1 MGSTTA
7 LTNCVICL
15 SSLKDTALFPCG
27 HLCVCYECAVRIR
40 FSPERNRC
48 PLCRCHVEDCK
59 KIVVETPK
67 AKELVEPTSS
77 SVFSDT
83 DVAPEVVASVSANS
97 ARIDTDSCDVDELGN
112 NTVQPSP
119 SMDMVRSA
127 RLQRFDH
134 QLASPASS
142 ETLAAVAEVQQVGE
156 QLSSPSESKVQDALP
171 PKCLK
176 RLTRELRSLEEK
188 REEYSQLHAVELK
201 LRDTEGGNLREWL
214 LSIYT
219 TGIDAECALGTQLR
233 AWKVHSIEFEIWIPD
248 SYPITP
254 PQVRVLKPQLS
265 SGFYVH
271 DQGALCLEI
280 LSAEGWTPAMSLL
293 QLGVQ
298 MKAMMSQGRGTLNGT
313 GLIGGTREG
322 AARVSE
328 SIFNIHQDW
337 KSIHLP

>member
-1 MGSTTA
+1 
-7 LTNCVICL
+7 
-15 SSLKDTALFPCG
+15 
-27 HLCVCYECAVRIR
+27 VRIR
-40 FSPERNRC
+40 LSPERNRC
-48 PLCRCHVEDCK
+48 PLCRCHVKDCK
-59 KIVVETPK
+59 QIIIETPK
-67 AKELVEPTSS
+67 AEESAEPPLS

-83 DVAPEVVASVSANS
+83 DVVPEVVASVSANS
-97 ARIDTDSCDVDELGN
+97 TRIDSDPCDVDRFGS
-112 NTVQPSP
+112 NTIPRST
-119 SMDMVRSA
+119 SMDMIGGA
-127 RLQRFDH
+127 GLQRFNH
-134 QLASPASS
+134 QLAFPASMD
-142 ETLAAVAEVQQVGE
+142 TLADVAEVQQAGA
-156 QLSSPSESKVQDALP
+156 QSSSPSEREVQDALP

-188 REEYSQLHAVELK
+188 REEYSQLHAVELQ
-201 LRDTEGGNLREWL
+201 LRDVEGGNLREWL

-219 TGIDAECALGTQLR
+219 AGIDAECALGTQLR

-271 DQGALCLEI
+271 EQGALCLEI
-280 LSAEGWTPAMSLL
+280 LSEGGWTPAMSLM

-298 MKAMMSQGRGTLNGT
+298 MKAMMSQGQGTLSGT

-322 AARVSE
+322 AARVSQ

-337 KSIHLP
+337 KSIH

>member
-1 MGSTTA
+1 
-7 LTNCVICL
+7 
-15 SSLKDTALFPCG
+15 
-27 HLCVCYECAVRIR
+27 VRIR
-40 FSPERNRC
+40 LSPERNRC
-48 PLCRCHVEDCK
+48 PLCRCHVKDCK
-59 KIVVETPK
+59 QIIIETPK
-67 AKELVEPTSS
+67 AEESAEPPLS

-83 DVAPEVVASVSANS
+83 DVVPEVVASVSANS
-97 ARIDTDSCDVDELGN
+97 TRIDSDPCDVDRFGS
-112 NTVQPSP
+112 NTIPRSP
-119 SMDMVRSA
+119 SMDMIGGQA
-127 RLQRFDH
+127 GAQ
-134 QLASPASS
+134 SS
-142 ETLAAVAEVQQVGE
+142 S
-156 QLSSPSESKVQDALP
+156 LSEREVQDALP

-188 REEYSQLHAVELK
+188 REEYSQLHAVELQ
-201 LRDTEGGNLREWL
+201 LRDVEGGNLREWL

-219 TGIDAECALGTQLR
+219 AGIDAECALGTQLR

-271 DQGALCLEI
+271 EQGALCLEI
-280 LSAEGWTPAMSLL
+280 LSEGGWTPAMSLM

-298 MKAMMSQGRGTLNGT
+298 MKAMMSQGQGTLSGT

-322 AARVSE
+322 AARVSQ

-337 KSIHLP
+337 KSIH